1 MVSFSFDSVIYSER
15 PQNSMAAKRSGGE
28 QDSQTQRD
36 EAEGIET
43 DGDVG

>member
-1 MVSFSFDSVIYSER
+1 MGSISFDSVIYSER
-15 PQNSMAAKRSGGE
+15 PQNSMAAKGQEESKTHKR
-28 QDSQTQRD
+28 RD